1 MKNYILMLGVAGVA
15 LGSYAAMAS
24 NSATMTVT
32 ATIAHDVSL
41 TVTRDITI
49 SAVVNPAVT
58 SVSESWCISGD
69 DNPENEVGYCIS
81 NWGLFTATVP
91 DDYYAITNNKFTI
104 SPSELTHDTLKI
116 QYFAV
121 GDTSTKNQFQVGGNL
136 TYSGGAPSAGTHN
149 FGNITITY
157 HP

>member
-1 MKNYILMLGVAGVA
+1 MNKYILMLGVAGIA
-15 LGSYAAMAS
+15 LGSYHAYAS
-24 NSATMTVT
+24 NSATMSVT

-49 SAVVNPAVT
+49 SAVVDPAVT
-58 SVSESWCISGD
+58 SVSGTWCIAED
-69 DNPENEVGYCIS
+69 TNPENIVGVCTADP
-81 NWGLFTATVP
+81 GLFTATVP
-91 DDYYAITNNKFTI
+91 DDQYAAENSFTI
-104 SPSELTHDTLKI
+104 SPSELTHDTLRIGSFYLDPTNTDNEFKVKYI
-116 QYFAV
+116 
-121 GDTSTKNQFQVGGNL
+121 L